1 MDGNLSFTVASR
13 GSPTALSPKYKK
25 RSDAPA
31 AAPTNPV
38 PRQNKVEGLGGVP
51 CIPRFFRGKP

>member
-31 AAPTNPV
+31 AAPTNLV
-38 PRQNKVEGLGGVP
+38 RRQN
-51 CIPRFFRGKP
+51 